1 LIYGAEVAICHQPAG
16 RELQQFIEVLGEWGA
31 RWAFS
36 DLRPNELDPIVLLWW
51 MRRRVA
57 LDSVPQRRVVMEFN
71 FREGPKQKYWLL
83 IEPTDVSVCLKHP
96 GFEIDV
102 IVNADIIAFYRVWL
116 GHATLSDALRREQ
129 FQLDGAPADLR
140 AFSQWFT
147 WSPMADTVRA
157 ALADRSWTVR
167 QSSKSKLTESA
178 A

>member
-102 IVNADIIAFYRVWL
+102 IVNADIIAFYRVRIPTIA
-116 GHATLSDALRREQ
+116 GSD
-129 FQLDGAPADLR
+129 
-140 AFSQWFT
+140 SN
-147 WSPMADTVRA
+147 
-157 ALADRSWTVR
+157 
-167 QSSKSKLTESA
+167 
-178 A
+178 